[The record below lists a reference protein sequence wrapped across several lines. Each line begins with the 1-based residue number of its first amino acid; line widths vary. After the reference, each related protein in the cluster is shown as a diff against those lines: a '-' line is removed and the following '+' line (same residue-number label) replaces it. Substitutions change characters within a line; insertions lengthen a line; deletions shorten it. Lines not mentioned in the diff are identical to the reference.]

1 MNVRVKGY
9 KVEVTVSDLEYDRLK
24 NELEAMYEETTKS
37 KTVGDYSTVWEL
49 KDKLTIAIDV

>member
-24 NELEAMYEETTKS
+24 AELERFYAEATKNQ
-37 KTVGDYSTVWEL
+37 TIGDYSTICEL
-49 KDKLTIAIDV
+49 KDKLTLAIDV